1 MLFVRIKEIISVL
14 RRIAIIGLVIE
25 AIAFSPQVQ
34 ASGSVN
40 GTISNVAGDYS
51 NGMLIRLSGTFA
63 NPDNCARTDWYI
75 LPDNHPHAQL
85 IQAIFLSS
93 QASNRSVG
101 VQIDGCVEN
110 FPKIVSAWN

>member
-1 MLFVRIKEIISVL
+1 MFIKTKESVL
-14 RRIAIIGLVIE
+14 VWRRIANIGLVVA
-25 AIAFSPQVQ
+25 AIAFSHPVQ

-75 LPDNHPHAQL
+75 LPDNHPHSQL

-93 QASNRSVG
+93 QAGNRSVG
-101 VQIDGCVEN
+101 VQIDGCVDN